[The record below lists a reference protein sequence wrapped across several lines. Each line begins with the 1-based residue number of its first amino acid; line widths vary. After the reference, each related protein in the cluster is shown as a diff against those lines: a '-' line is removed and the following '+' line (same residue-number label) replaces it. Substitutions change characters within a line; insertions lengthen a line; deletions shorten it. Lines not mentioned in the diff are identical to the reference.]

1 MSVNTV
7 NFFGYGV
14 RVNITDEKLRK
25 DPELDDFEA
34 WLKENHPLLST
45 AMSGDAYSDSKPMT
59 RWVFLESTLVRMWD
73 WEEEIKDIDQSAD
86 LFDFLSR
93 TQPLMDFI
101 GQSGMAY
108 GRVGYAMIRQVG

>member
-14 RVNITDEKLRK
+14 RVRITDEDIRNNP
-25 DPELDDFEA
+25 DLDDFEA
-34 WLKENHPLLST
+34 WLKENHPLLVT
-45 AMSGDAYSDSKPMT
+45 VMSGDAYDDKNPMT
-59 RWVFLESTLVRMWD
+59 RWVFLESTLVRMWN
-73 WEEEIKDIDQSAD
+73 WEEEIHGIDESQD
-86 LFDFLSR
+86 LVDFLSG

-101 GQSGMAY
+101 LQSGMAY

>member
-14 RVNITDEKLRK
+14 RVNITDEDIRK
-25 DPELDDFEA
+25 NPELDDFEA
-34 WLKENHPLLST
+34 WLKDKHPLLSAT
-45 AMSGDAYSDSKPMT
+45 MSGNAYDDSKPMT

-73 WEEEIKDIDQSAD
+73 WEAEITAIDESQD
-86 LFDFLSR
+86 LVDFLSE

-101 GQSGMAY
+101 LQSGMAY
-108 GRVGYAMIRQVG
+108 GRMGYAMIRQVG